1 MSLTP
6 EQLEMRKT
14 GIGASETPMLV
25 GESPHGNAIDVY
37 LRKLGLAQ
45 EVHTDAQEL
54 GNLLEDGIVRWYEKK
69 VGATCS
75 PATTLRHPR
84 APISLAT
91 PDRFVNG
98 RQKLLQ
104 IKLVGTWM
112 AWHWDGDRPPPYVLV
127 QVQKEMEVAD
137 VELCDVAALIGGTD
151 PRIYQVVRD
160 REMGE
165 ALLEIDADF
174 WTTHI
179 APKIPPP
186 VDGSR
191 SATEMLK
198 RIHPRHGERKLELTP
213 DLSALVE
220 ELRTSARDES
230 SAAKRYMLAEQRIKT
245 MMADAQ
251 SVRGDDWTITWRTNA
266 IGARVFRFTDKR
278 KAD

>member
-6 EQLEMRKT
+6 EQIEMRKT

-25 GESPHGNAIDVY
+25 GESPHGGAIDVY

-45 EVHTDAQEL
+45 EMQTDAQEL

-75 PATTLRHPR
+75 PATTLRHPH

-137 VELCDVAALIGGTD
+137 VDLCDVAALIGGTD
-151 PRIYQVVRD
+151 PRIYQVERD
-160 REMGE
+160 RELGA
-165 ALLEIDADF
+165 ALVDIDADF
-174 WTTHI
+174 WAAHI
-179 APKIPPP
+179 APRIPPA

-198 RIHPRHGERKLELTP
+198 ILHPRHAERRLEVTP
-213 DLSALVE
+213 DLSELVE
-220 ELRTSARDES
+220 QLRISARAETL
-230 SAAKRYMLAEQRIKT
+230 AARQYLLAEQRIKAI
-245 MMADAQ
+245 MGDAQ
-251 SVRGDDWTITWRTNA
+251 SARGDDWTITWRNNVT
-266 IGARVFRFTDKR
+266 GARVFRFTDKR